1 MKVKVLHKNTV
12 DSRPLV
18 ERTKGAVKALKIR
31 TRVEEV
37 VDKRQINKY
46 GITHTPSL
54 VVNDKVV
61 LQGRVPEMQK
71 IQDILIHEYK
81 QSKSRN
87 W

>member
-18 ERTKGAVKALKIR
+18 ERTKGAVKALKIK

-87 W
+87 

>member
-1 MKVKVLHKNTV
+1 MKVKVLHKNTA

-18 ERTKGAVKALKIR
+18 ERTKGAVKALKIK

-81 QSKSRN
+81 RSKSRN
-87 W
+87 

>member
-1 MKVKVLHKNTV
+1 MKVKVLHKNTA

-18 ERTKGAVKALKIR
+18 ERTKGAVKALKIK

-87 W
+87 

>member
-54 VVNDKVV
+54 VVNDKGV

-87 W
+87 

>member
-71 IQDILIHEYK
+71 IQDILIHEYR

-87 W
+87 

>member
-87 W
+87 